1 MQLRGPACLKPSALL
16 TDAVARSG
24 GEGHVAVGVPTLTGL
39 GGEPFRVEPL
49 RVGPVAR
56 VTVDSV
62 NQQTDTDALRDLIPV
77 CRQERQPLVDDG
89 NNVL

>member
-16 TDAVARSG
+16 TDAVARAG
-24 GEGHVAVGVPTLTGL
+24 GEWHVTVGVATLTGL
-39 GGEPFRVEPL
+39 GGEPLRVEPL

-62 NQQTDTDALRDLIPV
+62 NQQTDTDALRDLIPL
-77 CRQERQPLVDDG
+77 CRPERQLLVGDW